1 MPEDFEKPNL
11 CRLDLA
17 EYLLYKEEVVKKS
30 RFHRG
35 VSFSK
40 EAFKTSLCKEIP
52 MLECWEGE
60 QLNVTVTNG
69 DRRWSGGRFS
79 SR

>member
-1 MPEDFEKPNL
+1 M
-11 CRLDLA
+11 
-17 EYLLYKEEVVKKS
+17 VKKS

-40 EAFKTSLCKEIP
+40 EALKTSLYKEIP
-52 MLECWEGE
+52 MLEYWECE

-69 DRRWSGGRFS
+69 DRRWSGGRFF